1 MVSSVKTVE
10 YKNAP
15 SHSHNDNPI
24 LKGDFKRNV
33 NQKINAIFKLNHF
46 LSTMLILSVIISMV
60 SYSMVAAKE
69 TQVSVIHSDTNE
81 LNFEN
86 IELQNKVDHARSF
99 YNINNKIA
107 DVNFLKKPDNIIEVK
122 ADSQLPSVKKE
133 NEEIKVQPISG
144 Y

>member
-10 YKNAP
+10 YRSVQRQNI
-15 SHSHNDNPI
+15 DNPI
-24 LKGDFKRNV
+24 LKGDFKRNISSKV
-33 NQKINAIFKLNHF
+33 GIAFKLNNF
-46 LSTMLILSVIISMV
+46 LCSMLVVSIVVSMV

-69 TQVSVIHSDTNE
+69 TQVSSVHSDTNE

-86 IELQNKVDHARSF
+86 IELQNRVDHARSF

-107 DVNFLKKPDNIIEVK
+107 KVDFLKKPDNVIEVK
-122 ADSQLPSVKKE
+122 ADIPLPSLKKE
-133 NEEIKVQPISG
+133 KEEIKVQPISG